1 MVEDLNPKLGVI
13 GSNLFLGTYAIAR
26 PYWLN

>member
-1 MVEDLNPKLGVI
+1 MVEELNPKVEVM

-26 PYWLN
+26 PSLIN

>member
-1 MVEDLNPKLGVI
+1 MVEELNPKVEVM

-26 PYWLN
+26 PSWIN